1 MFLVIGTSESEN
13 FVASDIPAVLSYTRK
28 FYLLNDNEYA
38 VIYKD
43 KVEFYDNSLSKINKG
58 IKTIDWDANAAEK
71 DGFDDYMLKEIFE
84 QPNSIRETIGSRF
97 KLGENCSFD
106 DLTLSKDY
114 LNSLN
119 KIYIIGCGTAMY
131 AGLVG

>member
-1 MFLVIGTSESEN
+1 M
-13 FVASDIPAVLSYTRK
+13 
-28 FYLLNDNEYA
+28 
-38 VIYKD
+38 
-43 KVEFYDNSLSKINKG
+43 SKINKG

-114 LNSLN
+114 
-119 KIYIIGCGTAMY
+119 
-131 AGLVG
+131 